1 MALPVRSLAVA
12 DIIADTPSRR
22 RLHVPMVGRSIEEE
36 HRAATPLELF
46 FDLVFVVA
54 VAQASNELHHG
65 LAEGKIGFS
74 VLSYAMVFFAIWW
87 AWMNV
92 TWFGSAYDTDDIPYR
107 IAMFVEMTG
116 ALILASGIPRAFEQ
130 QDWTIVTIGY
140 VVMRLAL
147 VPQWLRASVQDP
159 LRRGT
164 ARRFAIA
171 ISLAQVYWISLLFFP
186 QELRIAG
193 FLLGVVIELL
203 IPIFAERSAPTP
215 WHPGHI
221 QERYGLFT
229 LIVLGESIL
238 SASLAV
244 QAATAETG
252 LTVELASIVAG
263 GLLIVFSMWW
273 LYFDFPTDGMLEGR
287 RHAYLWG
294 YGHLFVFASAAAVG
308 AGLAVATDFVTHH
321 AEIDSFTAGA
331 AVAVPVAI
339 FMGTLWLLHE
349 AWEAPT
355 LARRLLV
362 PVAMVLVLLTPLT
375 GWAVPLIGVLLVAVV
390 ATKVVRPSEP
400 VRVSAG

>member
-1 MALPVRSLAVA
+1 
-12 DIIADTPSRR
+12 
-22 RLHVPMVGRSIEEE
+22 MVGRSIDEE

-65 LAEGKIGFS
+65 LTEGKIGFS
-74 VLSYAMVFFAIWW
+74 VLSFAMVFFAIWW

-116 ALILASGIPRAFEQ
+116 ALILAAGIPRAFEQ

-159 LRRGT
+159 LRRAT
-164 ARRFAIA
+164 ARRFAIG
-171 ISLAQVYWISLLFFP
+171 IGLWQVYWISLLFFP
-186 QELRIAG
+186 PEARIAG
-193 FLLGVVIELL
+193 FLLGVAVELL
-203 IPIFAERSAPTP
+203 IPIFAERAEPTP

-238 SASLAV
+238 AASFAV
-244 QAATAETG
+244 QAATAQAG
-252 LTVELASIVAG
+252 LTADLASIVAG

-273 LYFDFPTDGMLEGR
+273 LYFDVPTEGILER
-287 RHAYLWG
+287 RGHAYAWG
-294 YGHLFVFASAAAVG
+294 YGHYAVFASAAAVG
-308 AGLAVATDFVTHH
+308 AGLAVATDFATHH
-321 AEIDSFTAGA
+321 AEIDAAVAGA

-339 FMGTLWLLHE
+339 YMAVLWLLHE
-349 AWEAPT
+349 AWEARGV
-355 LARRLLV
+355 AMRLLV
-362 PVAMVLVLLTPLT
+362 PAAIVLVLLTPLT
-375 GWAVPLIGVLLVAVV
+375 RWAVPLIGAVLVVVV
-390 ATKVVRPSEP
+390 ATKVVRPPEQ
-400 VRVSAG
+400 VRDKRV

>member
-1 MALPVRSLAVA
+1 
-12 DIIADTPSRR
+12 
-22 RLHVPMVGRSIEEE
+22 MVGRSIEEE

-74 VLSYAMVFFAIWW
+74 VLSFAMVFFAIWW

-159 LRRGT
+159 LRRAT
-164 ARRFAIA
+164 ARRFAIG
-171 ISLAQVYWISLLFFP
+171 ISLGQLYWIALLLVPDDVRLAAFA
-186 QELRIAG
+186 LGIA
-193 FLLGVVIELL
+193 IELA
-203 IPIFAERSAPTP
+203 IPVIAERNEPTP

-238 SASLAV
+238 AASFAV
-244 QAATAETG
+244 QAAAAEAG
-252 LTVELASIVAG
+252 LTLELVSIVGG

-287 RHAYLWG
+287 RHAFAWG
-294 YGHLFVFASAAAVG
+294 YGHLPVFASAAAVG
-308 AGLAVATDFVTHH
+308 AGLAVATDFSTHH
-321 AEIDSFTAGA
+321 AEIDSVSAGA
-331 AVAVPVAI
+331 AVALPVAI
-339 FMGTLWLLHE
+339 YTAALWLLH
-349 AWEAPT
+349 AGWDAPDRA
-355 LARRLLV
+355 LQLLI
-362 PVAMVLVLLTPLT
+362 PVSIVVVLLTPLT
-375 GWAVPLIGVLLVAVV
+375 GWAVPLIGLILAAVV
-390 ATKVVRPSEP
+390 AAKVVRQPEAFP
-400 VRVSAG
+400 TRSA

>member
-1 MALPVRSLAVA
+1 
-12 DIIADTPSRR
+12 
-22 RLHVPMVGRSIEEE
+22 MVGRAVDEE

-74 VLSYAMVFFAIWW
+74 VVSFAMVFFAIWW

-159 LRRGT
+159 LRRAT
-164 ARRFAIA
+164 ARRFAVG
-171 ISLAQVYWISLLFFP
+171 ISLGQLYWIALLVFP
-186 QELRIAG
+186 REARIAG
-193 FLLGVVIELL
+193 FLGGVVIELL
-203 IPIFAERSAPTP
+203 IPVIAERNQPTP

-238 SASLAV
+238 AASFAV
-244 QAATAETG
+244 QAAAAEAG
-252 LTVELASIVAG
+252 LTLELVSIVGG

-273 LYFDFPTDGMLEGR
+273 LYFDYPTEGMLEGR
-287 RHAYLWG
+287 RHAFAWG
-294 YGHLFVFASAAAVG
+294 YGHLAVFASAAAVG
-308 AGLAVATDFVTHH
+308 AGLAVATDVATHH
-321 AEIDSFTAGA
+321 AELDSVTAGA

-339 FMGTLWLLHE
+339 YLAALWLLH
-349 AWEAPT
+349 AGWKAPN
-355 LARRLLV
+355 LWQQLLLPAAV
-362 PVAMVLVLLTPLT
+362 VVVLLTPLS
-375 GWAVPLIGVLLVAVV
+375 GWAVSLIGLALVAVV
-390 ATKVVRPSEP
+390 TAKLVRPPAP
-400 VRVSAG
+400 VPARGA